1 MPQIDHIQDIDTLR
15 QAARLLEREND
26 RLHAKIRQLTEE
38 ISRLRGE
45 EAGNAQKEL
54 AFLKELLRQRE
65 SALFGDSSER
75 RRGPRSPSS
84 GNGREKT
91 GHGPRAQPEL
101 PMVEEFHDLED
112 RECPVCGGDLR
123 EMSGQTEDSEEI
135 TVVERRFILV
145 KQRRRKYRCQCNA
158 SVVTAPGPDKL
169 TPGGRYTPAFA
180 VEVASS
186 KYLDHLPLERQ
197 VKIMGREGLM
207 VESQTLWDQLNV
219 LAHHLQPTYE
229 ALGESVLSS
238 PVVFADETWW
248 RLMDGK
254 APKRWWVWGAASDDA
269 VFYRI
274 QDSRGKA
281 SAKTLLNG
289 YEGIVMADGYGVYSA
304 LSRDGPSFRLVNC
317 WTHARRKFVEIEES
331 FPRES
336 AEMVG
341 LIGELYA
348 VEDRLPR
355 WDRSAGDDEQ
365 RVVLAERKK
374 IRDEESRAI
383 VDRIRN
389 WIYEQ
394 RPLPRSGL
402 GTAVSYLGDRWK
414 GFTAFLEDPRVPL
427 DNNAAER
434 ALRGIVLGRKN
445 HYGSRSKRGTEVAA
459 VFYTLFESAKLVGVE
474 PKSYVL
480 KATLEA
486 IRRPGTVTLPESLLS
501 Q

>member
-1 MPQIDHIQDIDTLR
+1 
-15 QAARLLEREND
+15 
-26 RLHAKIRQLTEE
+26 
-38 ISRLRGE
+38 
-45 EAGNAQKEL
+45 
-54 AFLKELLRQRE
+54 
-65 SALFGDSSER
+65 
-75 RRGPRSPSS
+75 
-84 GNGREKT
+84 
-91 GHGPRAQPEL
+91 
-101 PMVEEFHDLED
+101 
-112 RECPVCGGDLR
+112 
-123 EMSGQTEDSEEI
+123 
-135 TVVERRFILV
+135 
-145 KQRRRKYRCQCNA
+145 
-158 SVVTAPGPDKL
+158 
-169 TPGGRYTPAFA
+169 
-180 VEVASS
+180 
-186 KYLDHLPLERQ
+186 
-197 VKIMGREGLM
+197 
-207 VESQTLWDQLNV
+207 
-219 LAHHLQPTYE
+219 
-229 ALGESVLSS
+229 
-238 PVVFADETWW
+238 
-248 RLMDGK
+248 
-254 APKRWWVWGAASDDA
+254 
-269 VFYRI
+269 
-274 QDSRGKA
+274 
-281 SAKTLLNG
+281 
-289 YEGIVMADGYGVYSA
+289 
-304 LSRDGPSFRLVNC
+304 
-317 WTHARRKFVEIEES
+317 
-331 FPRES
+331 
-336 AEMVG
+336 MVG

>member
-254 APKRWWVWGAASDDA
+254 APKR
-269 VFYRI
+269 
-274 QDSRGKA
+274 RG
-281 SAKTLLNG
+281 LLPDPG
-289 YEGIVMADGYGVYSA
+289 QPREGFGEDPSERVRGD
-304 LSRDGPSFRLVNC
+304 RDGGRLRSVLGSFSGWSV
-317 WTHARRKFVEIEES
+317 VS
-331 FPRES
+331 S
-336 AEMVG
+336 
-341 LIGELYA
+341 GELLDTCPQE
-348 VEDRLPR
+348 VR
-355 WDRSAGDDEQ
+355 
-365 RVVLAERKK
+365 
-374 IRDEESRAI
+374 
-383 VDRIRN
+383 
-389 WIYEQ
+389 
-394 RPLPRSGL
+394 
-402 GTAVSYLGDRWK
+402 GDR
-414 GFTAFLEDPRVPL
+414 GELSQGVGRDGRS
-427 DNNAAER
+427 DR
-434 ALRGIVLGRKN
+434 GALRGRGPSTPVGPIGRRRRAT
-445 HYGSRSKRGTEVAA
+445 GRPCRTE
-459 VFYTLFESAKLVGVE
+459 ED
-474 PKSYVL
+474 P
-480 KATLEA
+480 
-486 IRRPGTVTLPESLLS
+486 
-501 Q
+501 